1 MRSRS
6 ICTISSDRDLPDAVD
21 ITLRQHGDTKIS
33 DVIPRTTGMEG
44 GEIWR
49 RKRRERE
56 REREGEVRRLVS
68 RKEMGV
74 ALEIRAGI

>member
-6 ICTISSDRDLPDAVD
+6 IRTISSDRDLSDAID
-21 ITLRQHGDTKIS
+21 ITLQQHGDTNIS

-44 GEIWR
+44 GENWR

-56 REREGEVRRLVS
+56 GEREGEVRRLVS
-68 RKEMGV
+68 RKDMGV
-74 ALEIRAGI
+74 ALEIRGGI